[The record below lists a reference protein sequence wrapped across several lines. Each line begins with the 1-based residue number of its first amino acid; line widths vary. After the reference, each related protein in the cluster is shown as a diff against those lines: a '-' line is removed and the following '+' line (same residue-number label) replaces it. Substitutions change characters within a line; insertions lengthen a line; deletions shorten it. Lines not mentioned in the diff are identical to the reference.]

1 MEIDPASREIL
12 RSSSLAK
19 AICTLFKAISNSR
32 IAHIDLTP
40 KVSFWVQIPTP
51 TSISSLP
58 DATEPQIPGIW
69 LTTATAIPTH
79 DELLTTG
86 HKLAS
91 HFGLLLLTD
100 IQSILASVSL
110 NSRIR
115 PVLEQYLNH
124 TIPTKSFL
132 QISQK
137 AKVALDDVTIM
148 ASHLI
153 HWRQARIIPPL
164 HKKDTYIVSPNADM
178 RRLRSSALQFQRDF
192 PLQPS
197 LNTILSRLNSANRPY
212 KAIIPNKDHQ
222 EAYMSILAWL
232 MRYGWVTQIRTFGWV
247 RVPGHVRQA
256 VEDEIQRETHRI
268 QHEDEWNKKTATKS
282 INFNTS
288 NRNDERSL
296 VGIEDPT
303 NDERHLTV
311 SPGLLAPSI
320 MSSESSESRASM
332 SSTLTAVPIF
342 GQPHS
347 SSILGQTP
355 RSALLISSP
364 TEASGV
370 QRRYLEY
377 VSSTI
382 GRTGGPEVR
391 DAWNRCLPFFDGQHA
406 LEQIPARE
414 GWKRS
419 WMEGLR
425 AGWIKDGWLREGKSW

>member
-1 MEIDPASREIL
+1 MIDPGSREIL

-19 AICTLFKAISNSR
+19 AVCTLYKAISNSR

-40 KVSFWVQIPTP
+40 KVSFSVQIPTP

-86 HKLAS
+86 NELAS

-100 IQSILASVSL
+100 VQSILVSVSL

-115 PVLEQYLNH
+115 PALEQYLSH

-132 QISQK
+132 QVSQK
-137 AKVALDDVTIM
+137 AKIALDDVTIM

-178 RRLRSSALQFQRDF
+178 RRLRSSAVQFQRDF

-212 KAIIPNKDHQ
+212 KAIIPNKDHK
-222 EAYMSILAWL
+222 EAYMNILAWL

-247 RVPGHVRQA
+247 RVPGHVRKT
-256 VEDEIQRETHRI
+256 VEDKIQLEKARERH
-268 QHEDEWNKKTATKS
+268 K
-282 INFNTS
+282 
-288 NRNDERSL
+288 DERSKKAAKNKINY
-296 VGIEDPT
+296 GTSDDDDRSIPTDIEDQT
-303 NDERHLTV
+303 DDEQHSTL
-311 SPGLLAPSI
+311 SPGLLAASI
-320 MSSESSESRASM
+320 MSTASSESRASV

-342 GQPHS
+342 GPSHKP
-347 SSILGQTP
+347 SILGQTP
-355 RSALLISSP
+355 LPALLISSP
-364 TEASGV
+364 IEASGI
-370 QRRYLEY
+370 QRQYLEY
-377 VSSTI
+377 ISSTI
-382 GRTGGPEVR
+382 GRVEGPEAG
-391 DAWNRCLPFFDGQHA
+391 DAWTRCLPFFDGQHA
-406 LEQIPARE
+406 LEQIPIRE

-419 WMEGLR
+419 WMESLR
-425 AGWIKDGWLREGKSW
+425 AGWVRDGWLREGRSW